1 MCPGISTPRLI
12 IETGN
17 TMLFPFLDPG
27 SNRVSINLIYLRNF
41 FDLPPLGA
49 EQNTVRTDSGPG
61 GRIMFHDFCQSVT
74 LAFCQKTHV
83 SHDHHP
89 RGQCCSS
96 AKISRVCHRCGCAVR
111 CTTSTPGDCTRDQ
124 HL

>member
-1 MCPGISTPRLI
+1 
-12 IETGN
+12 
-17 TMLFPFLDPG
+17 MLFPFLDPC

-41 FDLPPLGA
+41 FDLHPLGA
-49 EQNTVRTDSGPG
+49 EPNTVRTDPGSG

-89 RGQCCSS
+89 GGQCCSS
-96 AKISRVCHRCGCAVR
+96 AKISYDAPCMGAISYQKIFASALRTELTDGLPGHRMPESVRSCH
-111 CTTSTPGDCTRDQ
+111 
-124 HL
+124 